1 MIILKPENQDI
12 EFKQSWQDD
21 YLKWICAF
29 ANTKGGILYIGVDDK
44 GTVTGVQDFHKL
56 SETIPLKITQS
67 MGLLCD
73 VSVADGSD
81 TNLKYLVI
89 KVNKYENPVSYHGK
103 YYKRVG
109 STTQEVTGFELNDLI
124 LNAYGLS

>member
-29 ANTKGGILYIGVDDK
+29 ANTKWGILYIGVDDK

-73 VSVADGSD
+73 VSVADDSD
-81 TNLKYLVI
+81 TNLK
-89 KVNKYENPVSYHGK
+89 
-103 YYKRVG
+103 
-109 STTQEVTGFELNDLI
+109 
-124 LNAYGLS
+124 

>member
-1 MIILKPENQDI
+1 MLIQKSENQDI
-12 EFKQSWQDD
+12 EFKQSWQDE

-29 ANTKGGILYIGVDDK
+29 ANTKGGILYIGVNDK

-73 VSVADGSD
+73 VSVADDSD
-81 TNLKYLVI
+81 NNLKYLII
-89 KVNKYENPVSYHGK
+89 KVNMKTLLVFMGN
-103 YYKRVG
+103 
-109 STTQEVTGFELNDLI
+109 TTKELAQLHRKLQA
-124 LNAYGLS
+124 LN